1 MKIFGL
7 DFSVKKALNS
17 VEGAYRGAWRRI
29 MEPFTGAW
37 QQNVEEKRGDLITY
51 PTLYACLNRISSDI
65 GKLPFTLQQMNS
77 NGTSATVTNP
87 AYSPVLRKPNNFQT
101 EGQFRE
107 YWELTKLIQG
117 NAYILKRRDD
127 RQVVV
132 DLYVLDPERVMPMV
146 SDAGEVYYQLYIDPL
161 NTIPQNYPAANL
173 IVPASEII
181 HDRCMTVHNPLIGV
195 PPLAAAY
202 WPALKNMKIL
212 RSATEFF
219 ANNAQPG
226 GILTA
231 PAGMTE
237 ADAAQVKEYWATNFT
252 GANAGRV
259 AIIGADM
266 KFTPF
271 AMKSIDSQMIE
282 QMRYSDIQICQ
293 PFGIKP
299 YKIGIEPPPSGWKAY
314 DVNTEYYGDAL
325 QTHIEHMESL
335 LNDGLKVA
343 APLSVELN
351 LDPLLRMDE
360 IAKANVEVQLVG
372 GKIKQPDEARLRFN
386 LAPTP
391 GGDTL
396 WGQNQDYPLGM
407 LENRSEWDPNMLGN
421 QPAAPDPVVEPPAP
435 VITDEER
442 AMIAEARAIVA
453 TQKAIAAMRR
463 KANV

>member
-1 MKIFGL
+1 MKIFGFDL
-7 DFSVKKALNS
+7 TRKKALHS
-17 VEGAYRGAWRRI
+17 VSDYRGGWRRI
-29 MEPFTGAW
+29 LEPFTGAW

-65 GKLPFTLQQMNS
+65 GKLPFTLQRMNS
-77 NGTSATVTNP
+77 NGTSATVENP

-101 EGQFRE
+101 EAQFRE
-107 YWELTKLIQG
+107 YWSLTKLTQG
-117 NAYILKRRDD
+117 NAYILKRRDE
-127 RQVVV
+127 RGVVV

-146 SDAGEVYYQLYIDPL
+146 SDAGQVYYQLYIDPL
-161 NTIPQNYPAANL
+161 NTIPSNYPAENL

-181 HDRCMTVHNPLIGV
+181 HDRCMVVHNPLIGV

-231 PAGMTE
+231 PAGMSE
-237 ADAAQVKEYWATNFT
+237 EDAKAVQAYWTSNFT
-252 GANAGRV
+252 GSNAGKV
-259 AIIGADM
+259 AIVGADM
-266 KFTPF
+266 KFTAF

-282 QMRYSDIQICQ
+282 QMAYSDKQICQ

-299 YKIGIEPPPSGWKAY
+299 YKIGLEPPPSGWKSY
-314 DVNTEYYGDAL
+314 DVNVEYYGDAL

-335 LNDGLKVA
+335 LNDGLRVSS
-343 APLSVELN
+343 PLSVELN

-360 IAKANVEVQLVG
+360 IAKATVETELVG

-407 LENRSEWDPNMLGN
+407 LANRAEWDPAM
-421 QPAAPDPVVEPPAP
+421 QPTPAPAPAP
-435 VITDEER
+435 VAEDPAEISDEDK
-442 AMIAEARAIVA
+442 ALIAEARAIIE
-453 TQKAIAAMRR
+453 TNKAIASMRR
-463 KANV
+463 TANV